1 MKRLLIAYRL
11 WRDKT
16 LRFTPSRAWRTSGR
30 FA

>member
-1 MKRLLIAYRL
+1 MKRLMIAYRL

-16 LRFTPSRAWRTSGR
+16 LCFTFSRAWRTAAR